1 MSITNKLVIL
11 KGFLIQPLFNVH
23 SMCMFFLF
31 PLFKGLVDAGA
42 QSASDQWG
50 KKGGQEHVSP
60 TCTLRSTG
68 ALQKGVGQKEPPVL
82 DKDS

>member
-1 MSITNKLVIL
+1 
-11 KGFLIQPLFNVH
+11 
-23 SMCMFFLF
+23 MCMFFLF

-60 TCTLRSTG
+60 TFTLCSTG
-68 ALQKGVGQKEPPVL
+68 ALQNGVG
-82 DKDS
+82 

>member
-1 MSITNKLVIL
+1 
-11 KGFLIQPLFNVH
+11 
-23 SMCMFFLF
+23 MFFLF

-60 TCTLRSTG
+60 TFTLRSTG
-68 ALQKGVGQKEPPVL
+68 ALQNGVG
-82 DKDS
+82 

>member
-31 PLFKGLVDAGA
+31 PLFKGLVVAGA

-50 KKGGQEHVSP
+50 KKGGQEIVSP
-60 TCTLRSTG
+60 TFTLRSTN
-68 ALQKGVGQKEPPVL
+68 ALQNGVG
-82 DKDS
+82 